1 MTLLAAAVIVHDLRR
16 GRIVVLRRGQGAK
29 YGEGMWDLPVGKVEG
44 GESVTAGAVRE
55 LWEETGVV
63 VKAEDLRLAHVVHG
77 AWGVESPNGFVTVVF
92 VAHAW
97 EGEPVNREPGKH
109 ERVCWAPADDLPDG
123 FVPSIGV
130 ALRAYLDGGP
140 PSVTLRGWS

>member
-44 GESVTAGAVRE
+44 GESVIAGAVRE

-97 EGEPVNREPGKH
+97 VGEPVNREPGKH
-109 ERVCWAPADDLPDG
+109 EQVCWAEADDLPDG

-140 PSVTLRGWS
+140 PAVTLRGWS